1 VAVAIVAPG
10 RGDGDG
16 RVHRVEEARR
26 IGRRTVVRNLQH
38 IGAQQL
44 GPEQQLLL
52 RHRVDV
58 AGQQDATVSS

>member
-44 GPEQQLLL
+44 GP
-52 RHRVDV
+52 
-58 AGQQDATVSS
+58 